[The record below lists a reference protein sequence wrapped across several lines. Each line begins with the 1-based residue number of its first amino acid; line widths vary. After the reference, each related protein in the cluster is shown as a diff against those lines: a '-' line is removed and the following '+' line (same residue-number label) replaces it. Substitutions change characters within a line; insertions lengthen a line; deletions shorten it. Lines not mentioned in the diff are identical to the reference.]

1 MLQNN
6 FMIRNGISVVEVSE
20 EKAVLKSE
28 INDDFLNPYGYVHG
42 GLLFTLADCAAGML
56 ARTDGRKYVTQ
67 TSTANFVANVKDGTI
82 IAKASFVSRKKR
94 ISVVHVEIYWMDML
108 LADFTFNMYC
118 VSQID

>member
-6 FMIRNGISVVEVSE
+6 FMIRNGISVLEVSE

-28 INDDFLNPYGYVHG
+28 IIDDFLNPYGYVHG
-42 GLLFTLADCAAGML
+42 GLLFTLADCAAGIL

-67 TSTANFVANVKDGTI
+67 TANANFIANVKDGTV
-82 IAKASFVSRKKR
+82 IAHASLVSRKKR
-94 ISVVHVEIYWMDML
+94 VSVVHVDIYWEDML

-118 VSQID
+118 VSTE

>member
-6 FMIRNGISVVEVSE
+6 FMVRNGISVIEVSE
-20 EKAVLKSE
+20 ERAVLKLE
-28 INDDFLNPYGYVHG
+28 IIDDFLNPYGYVHG

-67 TSTANFVANVKDGTI
+67 TANVNFIANVKDGTI

-94 ISVVHVEIYWMDML
+94 VSVVHVEIYWVDTI

-118 VSQID
+118 VSPM

>member
-6 FMIRNGISVVEVSE
+6 FMDRNGISVIEVSE
-20 EKAVLKSE
+20 ERAVLKSE
-28 INDDFLNPYGYVHG
+28 IIDDFLNPYGYVHG

-67 TSTANFVANVKDGTI
+67 TANVNFIANVKDGTI

-94 ISVVHVEIYWMDML
+94 VSVVHVEIYWVDTL

-118 VSQID
+118 VSPM